1 MRALF
6 ILNFFYKGQREQ
18 LVLQHFIIFML
29 LLFLQYMR
37 KKLSYIFE
45 TFFRFHLEK

>member
-1 MRALF
+1 MGVHCPFSPPLPWGGAE
-6 ILNFFYKGQREQ
+6 GQ
-18 LVLQHFIIFML
+18 HIIIFML

-37 KKLSYIFE
+37 KKLNYIFE